1 MLTSAGISATRYVDA
16 FSIMSTLMFLYK
28 VYMLELLILSNF
40 FSLIGKSTLQ
50 SYKLTFTYTVSVSV

>member
-1 MLTSAGISATRYVDA
+1 MLTSAGISATQYVDA

-28 VYMLELLILSNF
+28 VYMLELLILSDF

>member
-1 MLTSAGISATRYVDA
+1 MLTSAGISATQYVDA

-28 VYMLELLILSNF
+28 VYMLELLILSDF

-50 SYKLTFTYTVSVSV
+50 SYKLTFTYTV

>member
-1 MLTSAGISATRYVDA
+1 MLTSAGISATQYVDA